1 MTRRPRAPF
10 WPTNPRRNSS
20 GSNLYLR
27 TNRQCAR
34 LPPQRHPTEGSSP
47 IDPKGKVALIT
58 GGGSG
63 IGRATAIALA
73 AEGASVVIADLNEHS
88 GHETVRLI
96 EDGDGKAAFVHVD
109 VTKRDDLERMVSFA
123 EETFGGVDIFH
134 NNAGI
139 GTPQP
144 RFPAASLELWE
155 KTLTV
160 DLWAVIAAV
169 QTVVPAMRRRGG
181 GVIVNTA
188 SLAGLIAHLP
198 DPVYSAAKHGV
209 VGLTRS
215 LAFLK
220 DEANVRV
227 NCICPGVVDTPMVR
241 GRPEEM
247 TEAELKARAAYVNTM
262 PLIRP
267 EEIAEAVLEFVHDD
281 TLAGQ
286 AMAITYGPRRRI
298 IDPPIR
304 FRDDPSQR

>member
-1 MTRRPRAPF
+1 M
-10 WPTNPRRNSS
+10 
-20 GSNLYLR
+20 
-27 TNRQCAR
+27 
-34 LPPQRHPTEGSSP
+34 
-47 IDPKGKVALIT
+47 DPSGKVALIT

-63 IGRATAIALA
+63 IGRATALALA
-73 AEGASVVIADLNEHS
+73 GEGAAVVIADLNDDGGREA
-88 GHETVRLI
+88 VRLI
-96 EDGDGKAAFVHVD
+96 EDAGGKAAYVHVD
-109 VTKRDDLERMVSFA
+109 VTRRDDLERMVSFA
-123 EETFGGVDIFH
+123 EGMFGGLDIFH

-144 RFPAASLELWE
+144 RFPAAPPDLWE
-155 KTLTV
+155 KTLFV

-169 QTVVPAMRRRGG
+169 QAAVPAMRRRGG

-215 LAFLK
+215 LAFLN
-220 DEANVRV
+220 DEANIRV

-247 TEAELKARAAYVNTM
+247 NEAELKAREAYISTM

-267 EEIAEAVLEFVHDD
+267 EEIADAVLEFVREDS
-281 TLAGQ
+281 LVGQ
-286 AMAITYGPRRRI
+286 AMAITHGPRRRL
-298 IDPPIR
+298 IDPPLR
-304 FRDDPSQR
+304 FRDDPSQRP

>member
-1 MTRRPRAPF
+1 M
-10 WPTNPRRNSS
+10 
-20 GSNLYLR
+20 
-27 TNRQCAR
+27 
-34 LPPQRHPTEGSSP
+34 
-47 IDPKGKVALIT
+47 DPNGKVALIT

-63 IGRATAIALA
+63 IGRATALALA
-73 AEGASVVIADLNEHS
+73 AEGASIAVADVNED
-88 GHETVRLI
+88 GGRETVRLV
-96 EDGDGKAAFVHVD
+96 EDKGGRAAFVPVD

-123 EETFGGVDIFH
+123 EETFGGLDIFH

-144 RFPAASLELWE
+144 RFPAAPLDLWE
-155 KTLTV
+155 RTLTV

-169 QTVVPAMRRRGG
+169 QAAVPAMRRRGG

-220 DEANVRV
+220 DEANIRV
-227 NCICPGVVDTPMVR
+227 NCVCPGVVDTPMVR
-241 GRPEEM
+241 GVPGVM
-247 TEAELKARAAYVNTM
+247 SEAELKQREAFVTTM
-262 PLIRP
+262 PLIKP
-267 EEIAEAVLEFVHDD
+267 EHIADAVLEFVRDD
-281 TLAGQ
+281 SLTGQ
-286 AMAITYGPRRRI
+286 AMAITHGPRRRI

-304 FRDDPSQR
+304 FRDDPSQRE

>member
-1 MTRRPRAPF
+1 M
-10 WPTNPRRNSS
+10 
-20 GSNLYLR
+20 
-27 TNRQCAR
+27 
-34 LPPQRHPTEGSSP
+34 
-47 IDPKGKVALIT
+47 DPKGKVALIT

-63 IGRATAIALA
+63 IGLATALALA
-73 AEGASVVIADLNEHS
+73 REGASVVIADLNED
-88 GHETVRLI
+88 GGREAVRLI
-96 EDGDGKAAFVHVD
+96 EDAGGKATFVQVD

-123 EETFGGVDIFH
+123 AETFGGVDIFH

-144 RFPAASLELWE
+144 RFPAAALELWE

-169 QTVVPAMRRRGG
+169 QAVVPAMRRRGG
-181 GVIVNTA
+181 GAIVNTA

-215 LAFLK
+215 LAFLN
-220 DEANVRV
+220 DEANIRV

-241 GRPEEM
+241 GVPSTM
-247 TEAELKARAAYVNTM
+247 TEAELKARETYVNTM

-267 EEIAEAVLEFVHDD
+267 EEIAEAVLEFVRDN
-281 TLAGQ
+281 TLVGQ

-304 FRDDPSQR
+304 FRDDPSQRQTAT